1 MIPSIHLT
9 TIEIG
14 LFLVDFTLFLSCT
27 MWLRSMWSFAQTKVL
42 TLYMG
47 LCLFAKSL
55 TFGLR
60 FFGTHVAGL
69 LILTA
74 IETGTLMMLLS
85 WSILFMGLKHE
96 TYWMVGTGVLGI
108 LTYGTGH
115 SLTYGGVSWGSY
127 LVAIG
132 AIIALIATSLTIWT
146 SVQKAMENS
155 PKIVRARIQLV
166 SYGGAA
172 ILLLQAIVL
181 AVITWSDFLL
191 AVLGLLQSI
200 GWLILATGI
209 IMPQIFAR
217 GD

>member
-14 LFLVDFTLFLSCT
+14 LFLVDFTLFLSCI
-27 MWLRSMWSFAQTKVL
+27 MWLKSMWSFTQTKVL
-42 TLYMG
+42 TLYMS

-55 TFGLR
+55 TFVLR

-74 IETGTLMMLLS
+74 IETGTLMLLLS

-96 TYWMVGTGVLGI
+96 TYWMVGTGVLGL
-108 LTYGTGH
+108 LTYGTGQ
-115 SLTYGGVSWGSY
+115 SLSYSGVSWANY
-127 LVAIG
+127 LITIG
-132 AIIALIATSLTIWT
+132 AIIALVATAITIWT
-146 SVQKAMENS
+146 SIQKAMENS

-166 SYGGAA
+166 SYGGAV
-172 ILLLQAIVL
+172 ILLLQAIIL

-191 AVLGLLQSI
+191 AVLGLIQSI
-200 GWLILATGI
+200 GWLILASGI
-209 IMPQIFAR
+209 IMPQLFAR